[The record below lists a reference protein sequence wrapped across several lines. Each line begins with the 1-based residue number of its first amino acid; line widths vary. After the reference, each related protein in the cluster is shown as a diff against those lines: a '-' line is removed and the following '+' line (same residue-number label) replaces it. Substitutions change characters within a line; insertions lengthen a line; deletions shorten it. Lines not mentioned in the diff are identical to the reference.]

1 MSFAPAPAAGGA
13 APSAAFVQALQGP
26 LEVAP
31 DPGFEAF
38 DAYRGAQGSADG
50 ILGMMEV
57 IKSDFQRTV
66 RLTTE
71 QEAKAQK
78 EFQAHVL
85 QTKISLAEKEQ
96 ALKENQG
103 YLDDAKEALAP
114 AQDKLSL
121 QAGLLKKALTEL
133 IELQPACVD
142 TGMSYAERVEMRQA
156 EIAGLKKALCILENF
171 EEYGP
176 DGTGSSCE

>member
-1 MSFAPAPAAGGA
+1 MTLYNRNFPTISAGK
-13 APSAAFVQALQGP
+13 ALQGP

-38 DAYRGAQGSADG
+38 DAYRGAQASAGG
-50 ILGMMEV
+50 ILGMMDV
-57 IKSDFQRTV
+57 IKSDFERTV

-78 EFQAHVL
+78 EFQAYVL

-96 ALKENQG
+96 ALKEKQG

-156 EIAGLKKALCILENF
+156 EIAGLKKALCILESF
-171 EEYGP
+171 AEYGP
-176 DGTGSSCE
+176 DGTG

>member
-1 MSFAPAPAAGGA
+1 MTFVPAPAAGGPAPA
-13 APSAAFVQALQGP
+13 AALVHIFQSP
-26 LEVAP
+26 LEQAP
-31 DPGFEAF
+31 NPGFEAF
-38 DAYRGAQGSADG
+38 DAYTGAQGSAGG

-57 IKSDFQRTV
+57 IKSDFERTV
-66 RLTTE
+66 RVTAE

-78 EFQAHVL
+78 EFQAFL
-85 QTKISLAEKEQ
+85 LETKISIAEKEQ
-96 ALKENQG
+96 ALKEKQG

-114 AQDKLSL
+114 AQEKLSL
-121 QAGLLKKALTEL
+121 QAGLLKKAITEL

-142 TGMSYAERVEMRQA
+142 TGMSYAERVAMRQA

-176 DGTGSSCE
+176 DGTGNSCE

>member
-1 MSFAPAPAAGGA
+1 MSFAPAAAGPAPAAA
-13 APSAAFVQALQGP
+13 LLQALQGP

-57 IKSDFQRTV
+57 IKSDFQRTE

-78 EFQAHVL
+78 EFQAYVL

-96 ALKENQG
+96 ALKENQ
-103 YLDDAKEALAP
+103 E
-114 AQDKLSL
+114 
-121 QAGLLKKALTEL
+121 
-133 IELQPACVD
+133 
-142 TGMSYAERVEMRQA
+142 
-156 EIAGLKKALCILENF
+156 
-171 EEYGP
+171 
-176 DGTGSSCE
+176 